1 MNDMAVSLHVPTA
14 ETYVR
19 ESLMNALDEVRQ
31 VHSSGGKL
39 PDARHLFDDVPND
52 VTFAAMREAESG
64 KDAGEVKLD
73 SIESF
78 VASMI

>member
-1 MNDMAVSLHVPTA
+1 MAVSINVPTT

-39 PDARHLFDDVPND
+39 PDARHLFDN
-52 VTFAAMREAESG
+52 
-64 KDAGEVKLD
+64 LD
-73 SIESF
+73 N
-78 VASMI
+78 